1 MILQNLVTINVVV
14 TIKMTTTRIVT
25 TRTRTS
31 QCSAFGTVVKVS
43 AKCIRFTSKCVM

>member
-1 MILQNLVTINVVV
+1 
-14 TIKMTTTRIVT
+14 MTTTRIAT

-31 QCSAFGTVVKVS
+31 QCRVFGTVVNVS